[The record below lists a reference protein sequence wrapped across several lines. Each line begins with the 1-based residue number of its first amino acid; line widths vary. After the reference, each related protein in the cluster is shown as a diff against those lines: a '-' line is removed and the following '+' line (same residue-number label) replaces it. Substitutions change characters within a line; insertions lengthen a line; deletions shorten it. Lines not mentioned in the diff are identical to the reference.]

1 MSLNPKIADTATLVA
16 SLKSTLS
23 NAKKAKDKAVEE
35 VENKAKKLSELKE
48 TVAAAAQKQIDD
60 LVKLSWGELSKVAAA
75 AGRNM
80 SAHVAANPD
89 VQQAEEEL
97 SRAGK
102 DLREKM
108 STNDKLQAVTSNF
121 QLALSQLEDKKKA
134 RDQARRDA
142 DNRSAELKNI
152 SDGELTVD
160 FDDGDFSEDFS
171 KYFSAKSAHDAA
183 LVKVEAANAGVT
195 AAEQNLEKRIV
206 EFQTA
211 ALPQDITVLLRAVW
225 VAQEKLISA
234 RSTHLKAKEGDQ
246 QDVKTTST
254 AFPVVSTEW
263 EGLVGKLSEVV
274 AGADA
279 ALRAEAI
286 MATWLPSEN
295 LVSVGVNC
303 GTAVTTANASVW
315 LGGPPEPTAATS
327 RSTNVQSSNLPDDQG
342 GQPKDIDPAAQHQSA
357 AQEQPAVPAAQQQP
371 AVPPQEQTATPAAQ
385 QQTAAPTAQEQ
396 TAVPAAQEQTATTV
410 VRTFKAREDVKK
422 LAADL
427 AQGIYKTEPESADRS
442 AKIAKAEKVLL
453 EVLAYDGRA
462 EQLQKKLADLEKK
475 LKKGKKNNTSTKTN
489 GKNLRRLGGEDN
501 STTATAES
509 EDPLL
514 KVIRQFVGKA
524 LDSLAQLQQTHG
536 DKLQNV
542 KDETT
547 FTKLETDAKKTGDE
561 ISKAEAV
568 IKLREDNTAKADD
581 LKKAKATVLGLG
593 LGLGLGIPV
602 LVAVVFTVLVK
613 TNRVLLNFGSSATV
627 SADV

>member
-1 MSLNPKIADTATLVA
+1 MTKFS
-16 SLKSTLS
+16 
-23 NAKKAKDKAVEE
+23 
-35 VENKAKKLSELKE
+35 KKLS
-48 TVAAAAQKQIDD
+48 AC
-60 LVKLSWGELSKVAAA
+60 
-75 AGRNM
+75 
-80 SAHVAANPD
+80 
-89 VQQAEEEL
+89 
-97 SRAGK
+97 
-102 DLREKM
+102 
-108 STNDKLQAVTSNF
+108 
-121 QLALSQLEDKKKA
+121 
-134 RDQARRDA
+134 
-142 DNRSAELKNI
+142 
-152 SDGELTVD
+152 
-160 FDDGDFSEDFS
+160 
-171 KYFSAKSAHDAA
+171 YFS
-183 LVKVEAANAGVT
+183 
-195 AAEQNLEKRIV
+195 
-206 EFQTA
+206 FQ
-211 ALPQDITVLLRAVW
+211 
-225 VAQEKLISA
+225 
-234 RSTHLKAKEGDQ
+234 
-246 QDVKTTST
+246 
-254 AFPVVSTEW
+254 
-263 EGLVGKLSEVV
+263 
-274 AGADA
+274 
-279 ALRAEAI
+279 
-286 MATWLPSEN
+286 
-295 LVSVGVNC
+295 
-303 GTAVTTANASVW
+303 
-315 LGGPPEPTAATS
+315 PTAATS

-342 GQPKDIDPAAQHQSA
+342 GQPKDIDPAAQQQSA

-385 QQTAAPTAQEQ
+385 QQTAVPAAQQQ
-396 TAVPAAQEQTATTV
+396 TAVPAAQQQTATPAAQEQTAAAQEQTAAPV
-410 VRTFKAREDVKK
+410 VRSFKAREDVKK

-442 AKIAKAEKVLL
+442 EKIAKAEKVLL

-475 LKKGKKNNTSTKTN
+475 LKKGKKNNTSSKTN

-547 FTKLETDAKKTGDE
+547 FTNLEADAKKTGE
-561 ISKAEAV
+561 AISKAEAL

>member
-206 EFQTA
+206 EFQVGCNFSFSFVFFFQTA

-279 ALRAEAI
+279 ALRVCPRI
-286 MATWLPSEN
+286 I
-295 LVSVGVNC
+295 C
-303 GTAVTTANASVW
+303 
-315 LGGPPEPTAATS
+315 
-327 RSTNVQSSNLPDDQG
+327 
-342 GQPKDIDPAAQHQSA
+342 
-357 AQEQPAVPAAQQQP
+357 
-371 AVPPQEQTATPAAQ
+371 
-385 QQTAAPTAQEQ
+385 
-396 TAVPAAQEQTATTV
+396 
-410 VRTFKAREDVKK
+410 
-422 LAADL
+422 
-427 AQGIYKTEPESADRS
+427 
-442 AKIAKAEKVLL
+442 
-453 EVLAYDGRA
+453 
-462 EQLQKKLADLEKK
+462 
-475 LKKGKKNNTSTKTN
+475 
-489 GKNLRRLGGEDN
+489 
-501 STTATAES
+501 
-509 EDPLL
+509 
-514 KVIRQFVGKA
+514 
-524 LDSLAQLQQTHG
+524 
-536 DKLQNV
+536 
-542 KDETT
+542 
-547 FTKLETDAKKTGDE
+547 
-561 ISKAEAV
+561 
-568 IKLREDNTAKADD
+568 
-581 LKKAKATVLGLG
+581 
-593 LGLGLGIPV
+593 
-602 LVAVVFTVLVK
+602 
-613 TNRVLLNFGSSATV
+613 
-627 SADV
+627 